1 MRRFLRLAAPTFAF
15 AALVVPGGAASV
27 TGPQCGDVVTGDMTL
42 TQDLVCSGDGL
53 VVPGWAN
60 VHLNLGGHSISGSG
74 GGTGVAIGPTFV
86 EDPSM
91 LEPGSVTV
99 EGGAIR
105 GFGTGVQISG
115 DDGVSTLLL
124 DRLAV
129 RDNDYGVSFA
139 VNPGPATVLSN
150 SVITRNEFDGVIL
163 GFGQFRMVNDQV
175 TWNGGNGI
183 NAFRNSLDA
192 LQDSVIAHNGAAG
205 AALDDTVAHITG
217 NTFLRNGGIGLSIS
231 EETCSFFIPYV
242 ISNNVAD
249 GNGAGGMR
257 MRANCPVD
265 PPPSPGGSG
274 NSAKNNGSFQ
284 CIVIVCARNPGSAK

>member
-1 MRRFLRLAAPTFAF
+1 
-15 AALVVPGGAASV
+15 
-27 TGPQCGDVVTGDMTL
+27 VVTGDVTL

-74 GGTGVAIGPTFV
+74 VGVGVAVGPTFV
-86 EDPSM
+86 EDPST

-99 EGGAIR
+99 EAGVIR
-105 GFGTGVQISG
+105 GFRTGVHISG

-124 DRLAV
+124 DRLIV
-129 RDNDYGVSFA
+129 RDNDYGVSFG

-183 NAFRNSLDA
+183 SAFRNSLDA
-192 LQDSVIAHNGAAG
+192 LQDSFIAHNGAAG
-205 AALDDTVAHITG
+205 AALDDTVADITG
-217 NTFLRNGGIGLSIS
+217 NTFLKNGGIGLSIS
-231 EETCSFFIPYV
+231 EEVCQFFPFYF

-257 MRANCPVD
+257 MSARCTVD

-274 NSAKNNGSFQ
+274 NSAKSNGSFQ
-284 CIVIVCARNPGSAK
+284 CIVIVCAKNRGSAK